1 MRITK
6 YRQSELP
13 AWVWDNILKVCPH
26 CGCMIVENDT
36 MTARWCSNPECP
48 EHMAYKIVEVC
59 NFYGVKGMGPATAKE
74 WILSRNLH
82 SQFEIIPLLFDTKP
96 TASLADIATLACIEG
111 YGSIQAEKELPQMHS
126 FEEYFSVGEPNP
138 LLVPYKDLLIGA
150 QKYFNI
156 KKPVSARK
164 LYVMGTG
171 SFHGFNNRDSFFSF
185 INMHFGQYV
194 HVIQT
199 GRRKTGVSFLIKE
212 EDAVDHSKSQLARE
226 NNIPI
231 VTPTQFI
238 AILLKA
244 FNISIEEIYANNK
257 EV

>member
-1 MRITK
+1 
-6 YRQSELP
+6 
-13 AWVWDNILKVCPH
+13 
-26 CGCMIVENDT
+26 
-36 MTARWCSNPECP
+36 
-48 EHMAYKIVEVC
+48 
-59 NFYGVKGMGPATAKE
+59 
-74 WILSRNLH
+74 
-82 SQFEIIPLLFDTKP
+82 
-96 TASLADIATLACIEG
+96 
-111 YGSIQAEKELPQMHS
+111 
-126 FEEYFSVGEPNP
+126 
-138 LLVPYKDLLIGA
+138 
-150 QKYFNI
+150 
-156 KKPVSARK
+156 
-164 LYVMGTG
+164 
-171 SFHGFNNRDSFFSF
+171 
-185 INMHFGQYV
+185 MHFGQYV